1 MSLPNGG
8 TSGGINWFWGVVLSV
23 AFHVFIFLLIMFWGF
38 GSSNYSAQPNF
49 IEGRLVSLS
58 ELTDT
63 EGNKEIKASQ
73 VKEEVQKQPK
83 REEKKVVE
91 GPKDESNKEKLKKVE
106 KPMVE
111 PKKAE
116 KEIKPPPKAVKKE
129 EKKEEPKK
137 QEEQKNEEPKDKN
150 LVALETKKE
159 VKAAEKEPK
168 PTKAPEVNKTQAT
181 KKKEKPDLENEKSKV
196 LKDIQENVEEE
207 KRRSVLE
214 ELQKKQGVTDEKVVA
229 KANTT
234 EKSERKSNSG
244 RGQLGGSPLGG
255 GTNAVVTNLFLERIR
270 NEIRQHYKIP
280 PNIPTDGK
288 LETFVFF
295 KINESGKVY
304 DVRVNESSGNPAFDD
319 LCIKAIY
326 KSAPLTPPPPEL
338 MEQAKTVGFL
348 IPFTNDPS

>member
-8 TSGGINWFWGVVLSV
+8 STSGGINWFWGVVLSV
-23 AFHVFIFLLIMFWGF
+23 AFHVFIFLLILFWGF

-49 IEGRLVSLS
+49 IEGRLVSFS
-58 ELTDT
+58 ELTEA
-63 EGNKEIKASQ
+63 EGNKETSTSQ
-73 VKEEVQKQPK
+73 VKEEIQKQPE
-83 REEKKVVE
+83 REEKKQVE
-91 GPKDESNKEKLKKVE
+91 KAKDESNKEELKKVE
-106 KPMVE
+106 KPKVE
-111 PKKAE
+111 TKTE
-116 KEIKPPPKAVKKE
+116 EREIKPPPKAVKKE
-129 EKKEEPKK
+129 EPKEEEQQKK
-137 QEEQKNEEPKDKN
+137 EEPKDKN
-150 LVALETKKE
+150 VVALETKKE
-159 VKAAEKEPK
+159 PKKAEKEPK
-168 PTKAPEVNKTQAT
+168 ATKTPEVRQTQVT
-181 KKKEKPDLENEKSKV
+181 KKKEKPDLESAKSRV
-196 LKDIQENVEEE
+196 LKDIQEDVRAEE
-207 KRRSVLE
+207 RRNVLE
-214 ELQKKQGVTDEKVVA
+214 ELQKGQGVTDDKVVA

-234 EKSERKSNSG
+234 ERSERKSDRG
-244 RGQLGGSPLGG
+244 RGQPGGSQLGG

-288 LETFVFF
+288 LETFIFF

-319 LCIKAIY
+319 LCVKAIY

>member
-8 TSGGINWFWGVVLSV
+8 TSGGITWFWGVVLSV
-23 AFHVFIFLLIMFWGF
+23 ALHIFIFLLIMFWGF
-38 GSSNYSAQPNF
+38 GSANYSAQPNF

-58 ELTDT
+58 ELTET

-73 VKEEVQKQPK
+73 VKQQVQKQPK

-91 GPKDESNKEKLKKVE
+91 EPKDESNKEKLKKVE
-106 KPMVE
+106 KPVVE
-111 PKKAE
+111 PKKEE
-116 KEIKPPPKAVKKE
+116 KEIKPPPKAVKIE
-129 EKKEEPKK
+129 EKKQEPKK
-137 QEEQKNEEPKDKN
+137 EELKKEEPKDKN
-150 LVALETKKE
+150 VVALETKKE
-159 VKAAEKEPK
+159 VKKAEKEPK
-168 PTKAPEVNKTQAT
+168 PTKPPEVKKTQAT
-181 KKKEKPDLENEKSKV
+181 KKKEKSDLENAKSKV
-196 LKDIQENVEEE
+196 LKDIQEEVKEE
-207 KRRSVLE
+207 KRRSLLE
-214 ELQKKQGVTDEKVVA
+214 ELQKEQGVMDEKAVA
-229 KANTT
+229 KANTA
-234 EKSERKSNSG
+234 EKSARNSNTG
-244 RGQLGGSPLGG
+244 RGQLGGISSGG
-255 GTNAVVTNLFLERIR
+255 STNAVVTNLFLERIR

-288 LETFVFF
+288 LETFIFF
-295 KINESGKVY
+295 KINESGRVY

>member
-23 AFHVFIFLLIMFWGF
+23 AFHVFVFLLIMFWGF
-38 GSSNYSAQPNF
+38 GTSNYSAQPNF
-49 IEGRLVSLS
+49 IEGRLVSLT
-58 ELTDT
+58 ELT
-63 EGNKEIKASQ
+63 EAESSREIKVPQ
-73 VKEEVQKQPK
+73 VKKEVQKQPK
-83 REEKKVVE
+83 TEEKKVVE
-91 GPKDESNKEKLKKVE
+91 EPKDESNKEKLKEVV

-116 KEIKPPPKAVKKE
+116 REIKPPPKAVKKE

-137 QEEQKNEEPKDKN
+137 EEEKKKEPEDKN
-150 LVALETKKE
+150 VVALETKKE
-159 VKAAEKEPK
+159 VKKAEKEPK
-168 PTKAPEVNKTQAT
+168 ATKSPEVKKTQAT
-181 KKKEKPDLENEKSKV
+181 KKTEKPELENAKSRV
-196 LKDIQENVEEE
+196 LKDIQEDVRAEE
-207 KRRSVLE
+207 RRGVLE
-214 ELQKKQGVTDEKVVA
+214 ELQKKQGVADEKVVA

-234 EKSERKSNSG
+234 SG
-244 RGQLGGSPLGG
+244 RGQMGGSPLGG

-288 LETFVFF
+288 LEAFIFF

-319 LCIKAIY
+319 LCIKALY

>member
-8 TSGGINWFWGVVLSV
+8 STGGITWFWGAVLSV
-23 AFHVFIFLLIMFWGF
+23 AFHVLIFLLVMFWGF
-38 GSSNYSAQPNF
+38 GSSKYSAQPNF

-58 ELTDT
+58 DLTET

-73 VKEEVQKQPK
+73 VKEEVQSQPK
-83 REEKKVVE
+83 KEEKKQVE
-91 GPKDESNKEKLKKVE
+91 EPKAESNNE
-106 KPMVE
+106 KPKVE

-137 QEEQKNEEPKDKN
+137 EEELKKKEPEDKN
-150 LVALETKKE
+150 VVALETKKE
-159 VKAAEKEPK
+159 VKKVEKKPK
-168 PTKAPEVNKTQAT
+168 PTKTPEAKKAQST
-181 KKKEKPDLENEKSKV
+181 KKKEKPDLETAKSRV
-196 LKDIQENVEEE
+196 LKNIQENVRDEE
-207 KRRSVLE
+207 RRSVLE
-214 ELQKKQGVTDEKVVA
+214 KLQKEQGVTNQKVVA

-234 EKSERKSNSG
+234 EKSGRNSSSG

-270 NEIRQHYKIP
+270 NEIRRNYKIP

-288 LETFVFF
+288 LETFIFF

>member
-8 TSGGINWFWGVVLSV
+8 SSGDVTWFWGVVLSI
-23 AFHVFIFLLIMFWGF
+23 AFHVLIFSLVMFWGF
-38 GSSNYSAQPNF
+38 GSSKYSAEPNF

-58 ELTDT
+58 DLTET

-73 VKEEVQKQPK
+73 VKEKVQKQPEM
-83 REEKKVVE
+83 EEKKQVE
-91 GPKDESNKEKLKKVE
+91 EPKVQSKKEKLKKLE
-106 KPMVE
+106 EPKVE
-111 PKKAE
+111 PKEAE
-116 KEIKPPPKAVKKE
+116 KEIKPPPKAEKKE
-129 EKKEEPKK
+129 EKKEEPQK
-137 QEEQKNEEPKDKN
+137 EQEPKKKEPEHKN
-150 LVALETKKE
+150 AVALETRKETKK
-159 VKAAEKEPK
+159 AEKKPK
-168 PTKAPEVNKTQAT
+168 PTRARKVKKTQAT
-181 KKKEKPDLENEKSKV
+181 KKKEKPDLENAKTRV
-196 LKDIQENVEEE
+196 LKKIQENVRDEE
-207 KRRSVLE
+207 RRSVLE
-214 ELQKKQGVTDEKVVA
+214 ELQKEQGATNEKVVA

-234 EKSERKSNSG
+234 EKSERSSNSG
-244 RGQLGGSPLGG
+244 RGQVGGGPPGG

-270 NEIRQHYKIP
+270 NEIRQNYKIP

-288 LETFVFF
+288 LETFIFF

>member
-1 MSLPNGG
+1 MSLPNSG
-8 TSGGINWFWGVVLSV
+8 TSGRINWFWGVVLSV
-23 AFHVFIFLLIMFWGF
+23 AFHVFIFLLILFWGF

-58 ELTDT
+58 ELNEA
-63 EGNKEIKASQ
+63 EGNKEIKAHQ
-73 VKEEVQKQPK
+73 VKGEVPQQPK
-83 REEKKVVE
+83 TEEKKVVE
-91 GPKDESNKEKLKKVE
+91 ERKDESNKEKLKKVE
-106 KPMVE
+106 KPIVE
-111 PKKAE
+111 PKKVE
-116 KEIKPPPKAVKKE
+116 REIKPPPKAVKKE
-129 EKKEEPKK
+129 EKKEEPKN
-137 QEEQKNEEPKDKN
+137 EEEPKKKEPEDKN
-150 LVALETKKE
+150 VVALETKKE
-159 VKAAEKEPK
+159 VKKAEKKPK
-168 PTKAPEVNKTQAT
+168 ATNPPEVKKSQLT
-181 KKKEKPDLENEKSKV
+181 KKREKPDLENAKSRI
-196 LKDIQENVEEE
+196 LKDIQEDVRAE

-214 ELQKKQGVTDEKVVA
+214 ELQKKSGVTDEKVVA

-234 EKSERKSNSG
+234 EKSERSSNSG
-244 RGQLGGSPLGG
+244 RGQQGGSPLGG

-288 LETFVFF
+288 LETFIFF

-304 DVRVNESSGNPAFDD
+304 DVRVNESSGNSAFDD
-319 LCIKAIY
+319 SCIKAIY

>member
-8 TSGGINWFWGVVLSV
+8 TSGGLNWFWGVVLSV
-23 AFHVFIFLLIMFWGF
+23 AFHVFIFLLILFWGF

-58 ELTDT
+58 ELSEA
-63 EGNKEIKASQ
+63 EGNKETKAPQ

-83 REEKKVVE
+83 TEEKKVVE
-91 GPKDESNKEKLKKVE
+91 EPKDESNKEKLKKVE

-116 KEIKPPPKAVKKE
+116 REIKPPPKTVKKE

-137 QEEQKNEEPKDKN
+137 KEPEDKN
-150 LVALETKKE
+150 VVALETKKE
-159 VKAAEKEPK
+159 VKKAEKKPK
-168 PTKAPEVNKTQAT
+168 PTKPPEVKKTQAT
-181 KKKEKPDLENEKSKV
+181 KKKEKPDLENAKTRI
-196 LKDIQENVEEE
+196 LKDIQEDVRAEE
-207 KRRSVLE
+207 RRSVLE
-214 ELQKKQGVTDEKVVA
+214 EIQQKQGVTDQKVVA
-229 KANTT
+229 KAKTT
-234 EKSERKSNSG
+234 EKSERNSNSG
-244 RGQLGGSPLGG
+244 RGQPGGSQLGG

-288 LETFVFF
+288 LETFIFF

-319 LCIKAIY
+319 SCIKAIY
-326 KSAPLTPPPPEL
+326 MSAPLTPPPPEL

>member
-8 TSGGINWFWGVVLSV
+8 STSGGINWFWGVVLSV
-23 AFHVFIFLLIMFWGF
+23 AFHVFIFLLILFWGF

-49 IEGRLVSLS
+49 IEGRLVSFS
-58 ELTDT
+58 ELTEA
-63 EGNKEIKASQ
+63 EGNKETSASQ
-73 VKEEVQKQPK
+73 LKEEVQKQPE
-83 REEKKVVE
+83 REEKKQVE
-91 GPKDESNKEKLKKVE
+91 KAKDESNKEELKKVE
-106 KPMVE
+106 KPKVE
-111 PKKAE
+111 TKKE
-116 KEIKPPPKAVKKE
+116 EREIKPPPKAVKKE
-129 EKKEEPKK
+129 EPKKEEQQKK
-137 QEEQKNEEPKDKN
+137 EEPKDKN
-150 LVALETKKE
+150 VVALESKKE
-159 VKAAEKEPK
+159 PKKAEKEPK
-168 PTKAPEVNKTQAT
+168 PTKTPEVKKTQVT
-181 KKKEKPDLENEKSKV
+181 KKKENPDLESAKSRV
-196 LKDIQENVEEE
+196 LKDIQEDVRAEE
-207 KRRSVLE
+207 RRNVLE
-214 ELQKKQGVTDEKVVA
+214 DLQKGQGVTDDKVLA

-234 EKSERKSNSG
+234 ERSERNSDRG
-244 RGQLGGSPLGG
+244 RGQPGGSQLGG

-288 LETFVFF
+288 LETFIFF

-319 LCIKAIY
+319 LCVKAIY